1 MKRLIVLAL
10 LTVVTAFSASSQ
22 EMTSLLFRPPVQ
34 SPELSEEDI
43 TLRYRAPKARQV
55 SLMASW
61 AGYRPV
67 PMQQDAEGVWSITL
81 PRPEPELYTYTF
93 LVEGL
98 EKEPGLV
105 RTIDI

>member
-34 SPELSEEDI
+34 SPELSEEGL
-43 TLRYRAPKARQV
+43 TLRYRAPKARQA

-61 AGYRPV
+61 TGYRPV
-67 PMQQDAEGVWSITL
+67 PMQQDAEGVWSIT
-81 PRPEPELYTYTF
+81 PPNPNYTPTPSWWTAWRRNLDSFVQLTF
-93 LVEGL
+93 
-98 EKEPGLV
+98 K
-105 RTIDI
+105 

>member
-1 MKRLIVLAL
+1 MKHHIAIALI
-10 LTVVTAFSASSQ
+10 TVVTAFSALSQ

-43 TLRYRAPKARQV
+43 ALRYRAPKARQV

-67 PMQQDAEGVWSITL
+67 PMQQDHEGVWSITL
-81 PRPEPELYTYTF
+81 PRPNLDSF
-93 LVEGL
+93 VQLIF
-98 EKEPGLV
+98 K
-105 RTIDI
+105 